1 MTLNENV
8 INTMREELNSI
19 TDNNPT
25 EDVLGIISN
34 RRAFAKTETYRKL
47 KKNELSN
54 EEMYFLL
61 NNYRYGSEEIAEF
74 LVDAIP
80 DFTAEKL
87 VAIGGLESILTQTS
101 SELNYFWHLTN
112 ALVDKF
118 KMDNPSKSLNVI
130 LKYLTAAEKVSSDI
144 MGVNNAMNIIIE
156 KRFNPD
162 INRKL
167 VPKRN
172 QPVYNEKEKELIIAI
187 KDNYSLIFNLTSN
200 RQKREEEKGFADLKW
215 ILWGNNLKNISRYI
229 SNNYSNQVSKMACFL
244 INTFRKCPFIEI
256 DFVIDYINTQTK
268 LPKEV
273 QLIVLYTLLCSQNL
287 DPIID
292 FDKALK
298 YCENLYEKSGI
309 SKGLHEILALVTEED
324 INSFDVFIERVSNLN
339 NITKERSN
347 EIYKYYFK
355 NQSKRNSTFAESLK
369 LKAMIGLKLSDLEIA
384 EEVRRLSQRG
394 ANTYCITSNFHCN
407 PEKPYTY
414 PGFYTMK
421 EIMILG
427 LTNMSP
433 YKRERKNFANMSYKD
448 LVQEFFFK
456 NCKTFD
462 GKIVIT
468 WKMANDPSFIK
479 SLLMELNDHFYK
491 IEQIMEMINIKNI
504 GFKKYIGI
512 LEDIQRSSNNDRL
525 FVSNEFGYIKNTFA
539 AFHQKALRFA
549 TESEINMYKH
559 KIPTSLLLSSRYCTY
574 EVFDYFLKRIESN
587 KVSKDVVFDVISAI
601 VRSVR
606 NNEKLTQEQQIDIL
620 VRIGKKPFVSRF
632 YNVKDLKSKTITF
645 NVANSENL
653 TVKDFQNYYSKIR
666 EVK

>member
-1 MTLNENV
+1 MTLKEDT
-8 INTMREELNSI
+8 INIMKEELNSI

-25 EDVLGIISN
+25 EGTLGVISN

-47 KKNELSN
+47 RKNELSN

-61 NNYRYGSEEIAEF
+61 NNYRYGSKEIAEF

-101 SELNYFWHLTN
+101 NELNYFWHLTN

-130 LKYLTAAEKVSSDI
+130 LKYLTTAEKVSSDI
-144 MGVNNAMNIIIE
+144 MGANRVMNIIIE
-156 KRFNPD
+156 RRFSPH
-162 INRKL
+162 INREL
-167 VPKRN
+167 IPKTN
-172 QPVYNEKEKELIIAI
+172 QPVYNEKEKELIIAV

-200 RQKREEEKGFADLKW
+200 RQKREEEKGYADLKW
-215 ILWGNNLKNISRYI
+215 ILWGNDLNNISRYI
-229 SNNYSNQVSKMACFL
+229 SDNYSNQVSKMACFL
-244 INTFRKCPFIEI
+244 IVTFRKCPYIDI

-273 QLIVLYTLLCSQNL
+273 QLIVLYTLLCSRNL

-309 SKGLHEILALVTEED
+309 SKGLHEILTLVTEKNINIFD
-324 INSFDVFIERVSNLN
+324 IFIKRVSNLN

-355 NQSKRNSTFAESLK
+355 NQNKKNGTFIESLK
-369 LKAMIGLKLSDLEIA
+369 LKAMIGLKVSDLEIA

-394 ANTYCITSNFHCN
+394 VNTYSITSNFHCD

-414 PGFYTMK
+414 PGFHTMK

-427 LTNMSP
+427 LTNMNL
-433 YKRERKNFANMSYKD
+433 YDKFERKNFANMSYKD

-456 NCKTFD
+456 NYKTFN

-479 SLLMELNDHFYK
+479 SLLMELNDHSCK
-491 IEQIMEMINIKNI
+491 IGQIMEMINIKNI
-504 GFKKYIGI
+504 GFKKYMDI
-512 LEDIQRSSNNDRL
+512 LEDVQRNSNNNKL
-525 FVSNEFGYIKNTFA
+525 FVSNESEYIKNIFTV
-539 AFHQKALRFA
+539 FHQEDLRFA

-559 KIPTSLLLSSRYCTY
+559 KIPTSLLLSSKYCTY

-587 KVSKDVVFDVISAI
+587 KVSKDVISAI
-601 VRSVR
+601 VRGVK

-620 VRIGKKPFVSRF
+620 VRIGKKPFVSSF
-632 YNVKDLKSKTITF
+632 YNVKNLKSKTITF
-645 NVANSENL
+645 NVVNSENL

>member
-1 MTLNENV
+1 MVCMILKEDI
-8 INTMREELNSI
+8 INIMKEELNSI
-19 TDNNPT
+19 TDST
-25 EDVLGIISN
+25 LGVISN

-61 NNYRYGSEEIAEF
+61 NNYKYGSEEIAEF

-101 SELNYFWHLTN
+101 NESSYFWYLTN

-130 LKYLTAAEKVSSDI
+130 LKYLTTAEKVSSDI
-144 MGVNNAMNIIIE
+144 MGANRVMNIIIE
-156 KRFNPD
+156 RRFSPH
-162 INRKL
+162 INRGL
-167 VPKRN
+167 IPKTN
-172 QPVYNEKEKELIIAI
+172 QPVYNEKEKELIIAV

-200 RQKREEEKGFADLKW
+200 RQKIEEEKGYADLKW
-215 ILWGNNLKNISRYI
+215 ILWGNDLNNISRYI
-229 SNNYSNQVSKMACFL
+229 SDNYSNQVSKMACFL
-244 INTFRKCPFIEI
+244 IVTFRKCPYIDI

-273 QLIVLYTLLCSQNL
+273 QLIVLYTLLCSRNL

-309 SKGLHEILALVTEED
+309 SKGLHEILTLVTEENINIFD
-324 INSFDVFIERVSNLN
+324 IFIKRVSNLN

-355 NQSKRNSTFAESLK
+355 NQNKKNGTFIESLK
-369 LKAMIGLKLSDLEIA
+369 LKAMIGLKVSDLEIA

-394 ANTYCITSNFHCN
+394 VNTYSITSNFHCD

-414 PGFYTMK
+414 PGFHTMK
-421 EIMILG
+421 EIMVLW
-427 LTNMSP
+427 LTNINL
-433 YKRERKNFANMSYKD
+433 YKFERKNFANMSYKD

-456 NCKTFD
+456 NCKTFN
-462 GKIVIT
+462 GEIVIT

-479 SLLMELNDHFYK
+479 SLLMELNDHSCK
-491 IEQIMEMINIKNI
+491 IGQIMEMINIKNI
-504 GFKKYIGI
+504 GFKKYMNI
-512 LEDIQRSSNNDRL
+512 LEDIQRNSNNDRL

-539 AFHQKALRFA
+539 AFHQEALRFA

-559 KIPTSLLLSSRYCTY
+559 KIPTSLLLSSKYCTY

-587 KVSKDVVFDVISAI
+587 KVSKDVVFNVIPAI
-601 VRSVR
+601 VKGVK
-606 NNEKLTQEQQIDIL
+606 NNKKLTQEQQIDIL
-620 VRIGKKPFVSRF
+620 VRIGKKHFVSRF
-632 YNVKDLKSKTITF
+632 YSVKNLKSKTIIF
-645 NVANSENL
+645 NVVNSENL